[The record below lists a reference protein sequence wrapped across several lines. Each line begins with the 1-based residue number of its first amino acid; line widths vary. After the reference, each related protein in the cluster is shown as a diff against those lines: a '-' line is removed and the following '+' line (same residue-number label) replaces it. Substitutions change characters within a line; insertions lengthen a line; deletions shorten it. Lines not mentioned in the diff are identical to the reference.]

1 MALSITEACVN
12 CWACVDVCP
21 NQAVYQ
27 DTPVFAIDAD
37 KCTECMG
44 EFGEAQCAAI
54 CPIECAIVDELGI
67 PLNPLGSLTGIPAEK
82 LRAVGRGLNEQTEY
96 A

>member
-21 NQAVYQ
+21 NTAIYEA
-27 DTPVFAIDAD
+27 DPVFAIDSD
-37 KCTECMG
+37 KCTECLA
-44 EFGEAQCAAI
+44 EFPEAQCAAI
-54 CPIECAIVDELGI
+54 CPIECAIVDELGT
-67 PLNPLGSLTGIPAEK
+67 PLNPLGSLTGIPVEK
-82 LRAVGRGLNEQTEY
+82 LQEILKAATQGEP

>member
-21 NQAVYQ
+21 NTAIHEA
-27 DTPVFAIDAD
+27 DPVFAIDSD
-37 KCTECMG
+37 KCTECLA
-44 EFGEAQCAAI
+44 EFPEAQCAAI
-54 CPIECAIVDELGI
+54 CPIECAIVDELGT
-67 PLNPLGSLTGIPAEK
+67 PLNPLGSLTGIPVEK
-82 LRAVGRGLNEQTEY
+82 LQEILKAAAQGEP